1 MVEGMIAKVREQLL
15 PALPRLA
22 AEVQAMLPTK
32 LDDWVSETENI
43 LAQIL
48 AEVFQ
53 GAADADDIATGIAYD
68 VSDANMDGFKR
79 QLKVVFGTDVV
90 QIPQPWLRDQFKSF
104 ASENVKL
111 IKSIPE
117 QYLDRVG
124 NLIQKEFRQGT
135 DHRKIAD
142 MIQETFDV
150 PRSRAKTIAR
160 DQVGSLN
167 GTLTQLRNQE
177 MGLSE
182 YTWLTAGDERV
193 RPAHAAR
200 DGETF
205 AWDKPPPDGNPG
217 QPINCR
223 CTALPVVTDLLQ
235 QVDMVQEVAG

>member
-1 MVEGMIAKVREQLL
+1 MVERMVELVNARLL
-15 PALPRLA
+15 PALPRLS
-22 AEVQAMLPTK
+22 AEAQAMFPTK
-32 LDDWVSETENI
+32 LDDWVSEAENI

-48 AEVFQ
+48 QQVLE
-53 GAADADDIATGIAYD
+53 GTGDADDIATGIAHD

-90 QIPQPWLRDQFKSF
+90 QIPQPWLNQQVKSF
-104 ASENVKL
+104 AAENTKL

-135 DHRKIAD
+135 DHRKIAVE
-142 MIQETFDV
+142 IQETFDV
-150 PRSRAKTIAR
+150 PRNRAKTVAR

-177 MGLSE
+177 MGLAE
-182 YTWLTAGDERV
+182 YEWLTAGDERV
-193 RPAHAAR
+193 RASHAER
-200 DGETF
+200 DGKTF
-205 AWDKPPPDGNPG
+205 RWDKPPPDGNPG

-235 QVDMVQEVAG
+235 QVG